1 VAHQRP
7 KGSATMKVRE
17 IMQKEVATLG
27 LEDSLDVAEDIM
39 TLGRVR
45 HLPVLAGNR
54 RLVGLVTQ
62 RDLLKA
68 SVASVL
74 ELSRSIEH
82 DWLKAIPV
90 RLVMS
95 AELSTVSP
103 EDTLEEAVRLM
114 ISKKFGCL
122 PVVENEKLVGLLTE
136 TDCLQVLAGFLKDV
150 PGGQIH

>member
-1 VAHQRP
+1 MR
-7 KGSATMKVRE
+7 VRE
-17 IMQKEVATLG
+17 IMQKEVVTLG

-45 HLPVLAGNR
+45 HLPVVAGDR

-74 ELSRSIEH
+74 ALSRSVEH

-95 AELSTVSP
+95 TELLTVSP
-103 EDTLEEAVRLM
+103 EDTMEEAVGLM

-122 PVVENEKLVGLLTE
+122 PVVDGGKLVGLLTE
-136 TDCLQVLAGFLKDV
+136 TDCLGVLAGFLKNS
-150 PGGQIH
+150 PGAAQSN

>member
-1 VAHQRP
+1 MR
-7 KGSATMKVRE
+7 VRE
-17 IMQKEVATLG
+17 IMQKDVATLG

-45 HLPVLAGNR
+45 HLPVVAGDR

-74 ELSRSIEH
+74 ELSRSVEH
-82 DWLKAIPV
+82 DWLKAIPI

-95 AELSTVSP
+95 TDLLTVTP
-103 EDTLEEAVRLM
+103 DDTLEEAVRLM

-122 PVVENEKLVGLLTE
+122 PVVENGKLVGLLTE
-136 TDCLQVLAGFLKDV
+136 TDCLGVLARFLKDSPV
-150 PGGQIH
+150 TTRAS

>member
-1 VAHQRP
+1 MR
-7 KGSATMKVRE
+7 VRE

-45 HLPVLAGNR
+45 HLPVVAGDR

-74 ELSRSIEH
+74 KLGRSVEH

-95 AELSTVSP
+95 SEIQTVSP
-103 EDTLEEAVRLM
+103 DDSLEEAVRLM

-122 PVVENEKLVGLLTE
+122 PVVDNGKLVGLLTE
-136 TDCLQVLAGFLKDV
+136 TDCLGVLAGFLRKV
-150 PGGQIH
+150 PAATQAQ

>member
-1 VAHQRP
+1 MRVQD
-7 KGSATMKVRE
+7 V
-17 IMQKEVATLG
+17 MQKEVTTLD

-45 HLPVLAGNR
+45 HLPVVAGDR

-62 RDLLKA
+62 RDLLRA

-74 ELSRSIEH
+74 ELSRPVEH

-95 AELSTVSP
+95 TELLTVSP
-103 EDTLEEAVRLM
+103 KDTLNEAVQLL
-114 ISKKFGCL
+114 ISRKFGCL
-122 PVVENEKLVGLLTE
+122 PVVEDGKLVGLLTE
-136 TDCLQVLAGFLKDV
+136 TDCLQVLAGLLRDAPIGK
-150 PGGQIH
+150 QT

>member
-1 VAHQRP
+1 
-7 KGSATMKVRE
+7 SM
-17 IMQKEVATLG
+17 
-27 LEDSLDVAEDIM
+27 DVAEDIM

-45 HLPVLAGNR
+45 HLPVVAGDQ

-74 ELSRSIEH
+74 ELSRSVEH

-90 RLVMS
+90 RRVMS
-95 AELSTVSP
+95 TELVTVSP
-103 EDTLEEAVRLM
+103 EDTMEEAVRLM

-122 PVVENEKLVGLLTE
+122 PVMEGGALVGLLTE
-136 TDCLQVLAGFLKDV
+136 TDCLGVLARFLRDSAA
-150 PGGQIH
+150 GGLGN

>member
-1 VAHQRP
+1 MR
-7 KGSATMKVRE
+7 VRE

-45 HLPVLAGNR
+45 HLPVVTGDR

-74 ELSRSIEH
+74 ELSRSVEH

-95 AELSTVSP
+95 SELLTVSP
-103 EDTLEEAVRLM
+103 DDSLEEAVRSM

-122 PVVENEKLVGLLTE
+122 PVVDNGKLVGLLTE
-136 TDCLQVLAGFLKDV
+136 TDCLGVLAGLLREL
-150 PGGQIH
+150 PTETQAH

>member
-1 VAHQRP
+1 
-7 KGSATMKVRE
+7 MKVRD

-27 LEDSLDVAEDIM
+27 LEDSLGVAEDIM

-45 HLPVLAGNR
+45 HLPVLADNR

-95 AELSTVSP
+95 TELSTVSP

-122 PVVENEKLVGLLTE
+122 RVVENERRVGVVTE
-136 TDCLQVLAGFLKDV
+136 TDCLQVLAGFLKEV
-150 PGGQIH
+150 PGGQVR

>member
-1 VAHQRP
+1 MR
-7 KGSATMKVRE
+7 VRE

-45 HLPVLAGNR
+45 HLPVVTGDR

-74 ELSRSIEH
+74 ELSRSVEH
-82 DWLKAIPV
+82 DWLKAIPI

-95 AELSTVSP
+95 SELLTVSP
-103 EDTLEEAVRLM
+103 DDSLEEAVRLM

-122 PVVENEKLVGLLTE
+122 PVVDNGKLVGLLTE
-136 TDCLQVLAGFLKDV
+136 TDCLGVLAGLLREA
-150 PGGQIH
+150 PAATQAH

>member
-1 VAHQRP
+1 MQ
-7 KGSATMKVRE
+7 VRE
-17 IMQKEVATLG
+17 IMQKEVVTLG
-27 LEDSLDVAEDIM
+27 LEDSLDVAEDVM

-45 HLPVLAGNR
+45 HLPVVAGDR

-74 ELSRSIEH
+74 KLSRSVEH

-95 AELSTVSP
+95 SELVTVSP
-103 EDTLEEAVRLM
+103 DDSLEEAVRLM

-122 PVVENEKLVGLLTE
+122 PVVDNGKLVGLLTE
-136 TDCLQVLAGFLKDV
+136 TDCLGVLASLLKER
-150 PGGQIH
+150 PLPRA